1 MIAIYDGGGMRVAN
15 VVEKTVWEMA
25 EQLLNGSGV
34 ELVDVEYVKEKDW
47 YLRVFIDKPEGIGI
61 EDCQAL
67 SEKLESLL
75 DARDVVPD
83 AYILEVSSPGLDRVL
98 KKTRDFER
106 ERGKTVEVSLYEP
119 LEGEKLLVGT
129 LESFDGATFT
139 LLAKTSMLPEGF
151 SRWAEDGENLV
162 TKAAAIKTTADGKIV
177 MASNR
182 GYDSIAF
189 YEVGTLGKLKLRNI
203 AKLRGKFP
211 RDFELM
217 PGEKFLVVGH
227 KMSNEIQVYAFDRGK
242 CTLEPAGEA
251 IPCWRPLCFKF
262 L

>member
-1 MIAIYDGGGMRVAN
+1 MIAIYDAGGMRVAN

-129 LESFDGATFT
+129 LESFDGAT
-139 LLAKTSMLPEGF
+139 
-151 SRWAEDGENLV
+151 
-162 TKAAAIKTTADGKIV
+162 
-177 MASNR
+177 
-182 GYDSIAF
+182 
-189 YEVGTLGKLKLRNI
+189 LKLEGREPIPKEKI
-203 AKLRGKFP
+203 AQTRL
-211 RDFELM
+211 
-217 PGEKFLVVGH
+217 H
-227 KMSNEIQVYAFDRGK
+227 IEI
-242 CTLEPAGEA
+242 
-251 IPCWRPLCFKF
+251 
-262 L
+262 